1 MTALDT
7 RDAARPSSSSVLD
20 KLRREVQDVRESWA
34 EPATRR
40 GLLATILILA
50 GSFSP
55 ASLPN
60 QNPFRSVPVIGSMQY
75 WPGMAI
81 AATLTIVGVFLLLD
95 AWLRLRPSATHRPP
109 TRGTLWLWVSPLL
122 IAPPLLSFDS
132 YSYAAQ
138 GAMVHQGMNPYT
150 DGPGLLDGDYRL
162 QVDPLWQY
170 TPAPYG
176 PLSLQLQ
183 HLLVDLGAGNAYLSA
198 VLMRIPATFGVVL
211 IAIYLPRLARRL
223 GYDRET
229 TIWLAVLNPLVVL
242 HLVGGAHNDS
252 LMIGLMALA
261 LWVAVERHLVW
272 AAVAVAAAASVKQP
286 AAAAIIA
293 VAALTVWRTKGEKP
307 TNAEVLRA
315 LVPATIVFAVAFAAI
330 SLVSGLGFGWIK
342 AMGVPNTVR
351 SMLSPFTMVGTGAE
365 WLLNLLG
372 FYDTAGAMVPLLQRV
387 SQLLGALV
395 IVWLLWKYKASQPVR
410 TLGWVLLV
418 FVVSSPVVHPWYL
431 LWGGLI
437 FAMTESAP
445 IARRWV
451 IWVTAAMVIYST
463 VDAASRNYALSVGA
477 TAVAALIW
485 LATGH
490 DRDLNR
496 GRDFAGRS
504 RAQQPLAGDDGS
516 GPARAA

>member
-7 RDAARPSSSSVLD
+7 RDVAHQTTTSVLR
-20 KLRREVQDVRESWA
+20 KLQREVQDIRESWGVA
-34 EPATRR
+34 ATRR
-40 GLLATILILA
+40 GMLATTLILV

-75 WPGMAI
+75 WPGMAL
-81 AATLTIVGVFLLLD
+81 AATLTIVGAFLLLD
-95 AWLRLRPSATHRPP
+95 SWLRLRPSAAHRPT
-109 TRGTLWLWVSPLL
+109 TRGTLWLWVLPLL
-122 IAPPLLSFDS
+122 LAPPLLSFDS

-138 GAMVHQGMNPYT
+138 GAMVSQGLNPYT

-183 HLLVDLGAGNAYLSA
+183 HLLVDVSGHNAYLSA
-198 VLMRIPATFGVVL
+198 VLMRIPATIGVGL
-211 IAIYLPRLARRL
+211 IAVYLPRLARKL

-252 LMIGLMALA
+252 LMIGLMVLA
-261 LWVAVERHLVW
+261 LWVAAERHLMW

-315 LVPATIVFAVAFAAI
+315 LLPATAVFAVAFAAI
-330 SLVSGLGFGWIK
+330 SLVSGLGFGWVK

-351 SMLSPFTMVGTGAE
+351 SMLSPFTMVGTGFE
-365 WLLNLLG
+365 WLLNMMG
-372 FYDTAGAMVPLLQRV
+372 FYDTAGAAVPFLQRM

-395 IVWLLWKYKASQPVR
+395 IVWLLWRYKASQPVR

-418 FVVSSPVVHPWYL
+418 FVISSPVVHPWYL

-445 IARRWV
+445 KARRWV

-496 GRDFAGRS
+496 GRRLVS
-504 RAQQPLAGDDGS
+504 RARPAPVDQDPDRDS
-516 GPARAA
+516 ARAA

>member
-7 RDAARPSSSSVLD
+7 RDVAHQTTTSVLR
-20 KLRREVQDVRESWA
+20 KLRREVQDIRESWGI
-34 EPATRR
+34 PATRR
-40 GLLATILILA
+40 GMLATTLILV

-75 WPGMAI
+75 WPGMAL
-81 AATLTIVGVFLLLD
+81 AATLTIVGAFLLLD
-95 AWLRLRPSATHRPP
+95 SWLRLRPSAAHRPT
-109 TRGTLWLWVSPLL
+109 TRGTLWLWVLPLL
-122 IAPPLLSFDS
+122 LAPPLLSFDS

-138 GAMVHQGMNPYT
+138 GAMVSQGLNPYT

-183 HLLVDLGAGNAYLSA
+183 HLLVDVSGHNAYLSA
-198 VLMRIPATFGVVL
+198 VLMRIPATIGVGL
-211 IAIYLPRLARRL
+211 IAVYLPRLARKL

-252 LMIGLMALA
+252 LMIGLMVLA
-261 LWVAVERHLVW
+261 LWVAVERHLMW

-315 LVPATIVFAVAFAAI
+315 LVPATAVFAVAFAAI
-330 SLVSGLGFGWIK
+330 SLVSGLGFGWVK

-351 SMLSPFTMVGTGAE
+351 SMLSPFTMVGTGFE
-365 WLLNLLG
+365 WLLQRDGVLRHRRG
-372 FYDTAGAMVPLLQRV
+372 GGAVPAADEPAAGGPGHRLAAVEVQGQPTRTHPRV
-387 SQLLGALV
+387 
-395 IVWLLWKYKASQPVR
+395 
-410 TLGWVLLV
+410 
-418 FVVSSPVVHPWYL
+418 
-431 LWGGLI
+431 
-437 FAMTESAP
+437 
-445 IARRWV
+445 
-451 IWVTAAMVIYST
+451 
-463 VDAASRNYALSVGA
+463 
-477 TAVAALIW
+477 
-485 LATGH
+485 
-490 DRDLNR
+490 
-496 GRDFAGRS
+496 
-504 RAQQPLAGDDGS
+504 
-516 GPARAA
+516 GPARVRHQQPGGAPVVPAVGRADLRDDRVGAKGPAMGHLGDGRHGHLQHRRCRLTQLCPLGRGHRCRRAHLAGHRARP

>member
-1 MTALDT
+1 MTALEG
-7 RDAARPSSSSVLD
+7 RDVAHQTTTTMRG
-20 KLRREVQDVRESWA
+20 KLRREVQDIRESWG

-40 GLLATILILA
+40 GVLGTTLILV

-81 AATLTIVGVFLLLD
+81 ATAVTLVGVVLLLD
-95 AWLRLRPSATHRPP
+95 AWLRLRPSASHRPT
-109 TRGTLWLWVSPLL
+109 TRGTLWLWIMPLML
-122 IAPPLLSFDS
+122 APPLLSFDS

-138 GAMVHQGMNPYT
+138 GYMVHEGLDPYT
-150 DGPGLLDGDYRL
+150 AGPGTLDDDYRL

-176 PLSLQLQ
+176 PLSLLIQ
-183 HLLVDLGAGNAYLSA
+183 HVLVDLSGFNAYLSA
-198 VLMRIPATFGVVL
+198 VLMRIPATIGVVL

-252 LMIGLMALA
+252 LMIGLMILA
-261 LWVAVERHLVW
+261 LWVATQRHLIW
-272 AAVAVAAAASVKQP
+272 AALVLSLAAGVKQP

-293 VAALTVWRTKGEKP
+293 VAALHVWRTKGEKP
-307 TNAEVLRA
+307 TNGEVIRA
-315 LVPATIVFAVAFAAI
+315 LVPAMFVFGVGFIAI
-330 SLVSGLGFGWIK
+330 SYATGLGFGWVQ
-342 AMGVPNTVR
+342 AMGVPNSVR
-351 SMLSPFTMVGTGAE
+351 SMLSPFTMVGTGIE
-365 WLLNLLG
+365 WFLNLLG
-372 FYDTAGAMVPLLQRV
+372 FHDTAGATVPFLQKV
-387 SQLLGALV
+387 SQLIGAVV
-395 IVWLLWKYKASQPVR
+395 IAYLLWKYKASQPVR

-418 FVVSSPVVHPWYL
+418 FVISSPVVHPWYL

-437 FAMTESAP
+437 FAMTETSP
-445 IARRWV
+445 TARRWV

-496 GRDFAGRS
+496 EKDLAPKS
-504 RAQQPLAGDDGS
+504 RPPEPPEEANTP
-516 GPARAA
+516 PKAA

>member
-7 RDAARPSSSSVLD
+7 RDVAHQSVMSVRD
-20 KLRREVQDVRESWA
+20 KARRELRDVRDAWHD
-34 EPATRR
+34 PTTRR
-40 GLLATILILA
+40 GMLATTLILV

-60 QNPFRSVPVIGSMQY
+60 QNPFRSVPVMGSLQY
-75 WPGMAI
+75 WPGMVL
-81 AATLTIVGVFLLLD
+81 AACLTIVGAFLLLD
-95 AWLRLRPSATHRPP
+95 SWLRMRPSAARRP
-109 TRGTLWLWVSPLL
+109 TSRATLWLWIMPLML
-122 IAPPLLSFDS
+122 APPLLSFDS

-138 GAMVHQGMNPYT
+138 GAMVHQGLNPYT

-176 PLSLQLQ
+176 PLSLMLQ
-183 HLLVDLGAGNAYLSA
+183 HLMVDLSGHNAYLSA
-198 VLMRIPATFGVVL
+198 VLMRIPATVGVAL
-211 IAIYLPRLARRL
+211 IAIYLPRLARKL

-252 LMIGLMALA
+252 LMIGLMIFA
-261 LWVAVERHLVW
+261 LWVAVERNLVW
-272 AAVAVAAAASVKQP
+272 AALAVAAAASVKQP

-293 VAALTVWRTKGEKP
+293 VAALTVWRVKGEKP

-315 LVPATIVFAVAFAAI
+315 LVPATLVFAVGFVAI
-330 SLVSGLGFGWIK
+330 SLASGLGFGWVK

-351 SMLSPFTMVGTGAE
+351 SMLSPFTMAGSGVE
-365 WLLNLLG
+365 WVLNSLG
-372 FYDTAGAMVPLLQRV
+372 FSDLAGATVPLMQRV
-387 SQLLGALV
+387 SQLLGAVV
-395 IVWLLWKYKASQPVR
+395 IVWLLWRFKASQPVR

-418 FVVSSPVVHPWYL
+418 FVISSPVVHPWYL

-437 FAMTESAP
+437 FAMTESSP
-445 IARRWV
+445 LARRWV

-463 VDAASRNYALSVGA
+463 VDAASRSYALSVGA
-477 TAVAALIW
+477 TVVAALIW
-485 LATGH
+485 LVTGH

-496 GRDFAGRS
+496 GRTFAGRS
-504 RAQQPLAGDDGS
+504 RPAPAAEDQ